1 MALKGNSKRGSTP
14 KTLASHV
21 GKLIKPIF
29 GERGFADAAIINDW
43 PEIVGEHL
51 ANHSAPEK
59 IHYTQGRKSKGTLHL
74 RIDNGG
80 LAIQLQHLEAVLIE
94 RINAYFGFCAIE
106 RIRITQ
112 GPLPETLEENFTPP
126 RPLSETEERGL
137 LSCLSDVDDDDLY
150 QALELLGRAILG
162 KTSEKRS

>member
-1 MALKGNSKRGSTP
+1 MALKGNSKRGSAP

-43 PEIVGEHL
+43 PVIAGEHL

-94 RINAYFGFCAIE
+94 RINAYFGFGAVQH
-106 RIRITQ
+106 IRITQ
-112 GPLPETLEENFTPP
+112 GPLPETPEGKITLP

-137 LSCLSDVDDDDLY
+137 LNCLSDVDDDDLH
-150 QALELLGRAILG
+150 QVLERLGRAILG
-162 KTSEKRS
+162 KTSEERS

>member
-1 MALKGNSKRGSTP
+1 MTLKGNSKRGSAP

-29 GERGFADAAIINDW
+29 GERGFSDAAIINDW
-43 PEIVGEHL
+43 SAIAGEHL
-51 ANHSAPEK
+51 ALHSAPEK

-80 LAIQLQHLEAVLIE
+80 LAIQLQHLESVLIE
-94 RINAYFGFCAIE
+94 RINAYFGFAAVA

-112 GPLPETLEENFTPP
+112 GPLPETPKKKIATP
-126 RPLSETEERGL
+126 RPLSEIEERGL
-137 LSCLSDVDDDDLY
+137 LNCLSDVDDDDLH
-150 QALELLGRAILG
+150 QALERLGRAILG
-162 KTSEKRS
+162 KTFDEKS